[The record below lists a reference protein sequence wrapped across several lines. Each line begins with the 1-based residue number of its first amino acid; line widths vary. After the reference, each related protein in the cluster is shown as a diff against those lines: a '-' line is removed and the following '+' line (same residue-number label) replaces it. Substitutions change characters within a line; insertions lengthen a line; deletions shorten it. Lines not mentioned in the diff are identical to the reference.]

1 MNGGGN
7 YYGLVAGFREYTP
20 ETDNRGFDARAIVEE
35 IREQL
40 SKPDRR
46 ILKLFYCWYDVINI
60 VNMRAGRT
68 QFSDL
73 GNFTREEL
81 AAGLE
86 NGAGPENEGTLPVW
100 ISNVL
105 DAYRDPENTDYEGV
119 DTSVRFERA
128 LIEAYY
134 AECEKSG
141 NRFLREW
148 YAFDRNLRNVIAAYT
163 AREKDLPV
171 ADSLIG
177 SGDIVRLLA
186 RSAAADFG
194 LRGEL
199 DYIDRLL
206 AALDDEAD
214 IIEKERAIDLIRWEE
229 AGELA
234 RFDYFNMNAILC
246 YLVRVNI
253 IHRWIA
259 LDPETGREMVRRL
272 LSSMSVADRLRGS
285 QRRRRDN
292 E

>member
-1 MNGGGN
+1 MFAGRN
-7 YYGLVAGFREYTP
+7 YYGLVAGLREYTP
-20 ETDNRGFDARAIVEE
+20 VTDNRGFDARTIIGD
-35 IREQL
+35 IRAEL
-40 SKPDRR
+40 SKADRR
-46 ILKLFYCWYDVINI
+46 ILKLFYDWYDVINL
-60 VNMRAGRT
+60 VNMRAGRSH
-68 QFSDL
+68 FSDL

-86 NGAGPENEGTLPVW
+86 NRGELPVW
-100 ISNVL
+100 MSKVL
-105 DAYRDPENTDYEGV
+105 DAYRNPENTDYDDV

-141 NRFLREW
+141 NRFLKEW
-148 YAFDRNLRNVIAAYT
+148 YRFDRNLRNIIAAYT
-163 AREKDLPV
+163 ARGKDEPV
-171 ADSLIG
+171 ADSLVG
-177 SGDIVRLLA
+177 SGDIVRSLT

-199 DYIDRLL
+199 EYIDRLL
-206 AALDDEAD
+206 TALSDEPN

-234 RFDYFNMNAILC
+234 RFDYFNMNTILC

-272 LSSMSVADRLRGS
+272 LASMSVADRLRG
-285 QRRRRDN
+285 RRPM
-292 E
+292 EGF

>member
-1 MNGGGN
+1 MNGN
-7 YYGLVAGFREYTP
+7 YYALVAGLREYTP

-46 ILKLFYCWYDVINI
+46 ILKLFYDWYDVINI

-86 NGAGPENEGTLPVW
+86 NGLGNDDGAALPAW
-100 ISNVL
+100 ISAVL
-105 DAYRDPENTDYEGV
+105 DAYRDPENTDYDSV

-134 AECEKSG
+134 AECDKSG

-148 YAFDRNLRNVIAAYT
+148 YAFDRNLRNIIAAYT
-163 AREKDLPV
+163 ARGKDLPV
-171 ADSLIG
+171 GDSVVG
-177 SGDIVRLLA
+177 SDDVARALT

-194 LRGEL
+194 LRGEV

-206 AALDDEAD
+206 TALGDEAD
-214 IIEKERAIDLIRWEE
+214 IIEKERAIDLIRWQQ

-253 IHRWIA
+253 IHRWMA
-259 LDPETGREMVRRL
+259 LDPETGRRMVRRL
-272 LSSMSVADRLRGS
+272 LDAMSIADRLRK
-285 QRRRRDN
+285 
-292 E
+292 